1 MVIGVP
7 TINAIER
14 ITTMS
19 IRRASLAII
28 AAVTILAGPAFAQ
41 MPPQQPD
48 SNALKLGAFDLVA
61 LHDAQFVLPNNG
73 KVFGVG
79 HSPEETAKVLEAAG
93 APTDTVTLSVDAL
106 LIKMPERLV
115 LIDTGVGGALQQSL
129 SQAGYKPEDVTDV
142 LITHS
147 HPDHVG
153 GLVKGGKL
161 AFPNA
166 TIRISSAEWE
176 FAKENSQLADVVKT
190 IDGRVKTFEPG
201 AEVVPGISSVALPG
215 HTPGHVG
222 YQIVSGNDK
231 MIDIGDTAH
240 SSIVSLAKPEWP
252 MGFDN
257 DAATGETNRIGT
269 LKKLAQSQELI
280 FAPHFPFPGVGHIQ
294 SDGDHFKW
302 DPTLV
307 AGK

>member
-1 MVIGVP
+1 
-7 TINAIER
+7 
-14 ITTMS
+14 
-19 IRRASLAII
+19 
-28 AAVTILAGPAFAQ
+28 
-41 MPPQQPD
+41 MPQQQPD
-48 SNALKLGAFDLVA
+48 SKAFKLGGFDLVA
-61 LHDAQFVLPNNG
+61 LHDAQFVLPNDG
-73 KVFGVG
+73 KAFGVG
-79 HSPEETAKVLEAAG
+79 HSPEETAKVLKDAG
-93 APTDTVTLSVDAL
+93 APTDSVTLSVDAL
-106 LIKMPERLV
+106 LIKMPEHLV
-115 LIDTGVGGALQQSL
+115 LIDTGTGGALQQSL
-129 SQAGYKPEDVTDV
+129 SQAGYKAEDVTDV

-153 GLVKGGKL
+153 GLVSNGKL

-166 TIRISSAEWE
+166 TIRMSSAEWE
-176 FAKENSQLADVVKT
+176 FAKKNDKLADLVKT
-190 IDGRVKTFEPG
+190 IGSHVKTFEPG
-201 AEVVPGISSVALPG
+201 AEVVPGITSAELPG

-222 YQIVSGNDK
+222 YQIVSGNEK

-252 MGFDN
+252 IGFDN

-302 DPTLV
+302 DATLA